1 MIVSLCVN
9 LVTEDTRCTLL
20 NDLLDVD
27 TMCCETPWDAL
38 VRLCNLALFGTL
50 YDVVEKFGYSRELSN
65 TGKVKLEVVN

>member
-27 TMCCETPWDAL
+27 TMCWKTLRDAL
-38 VRLCNLALFGTL
+38 VRLCDLTLFGTL
-50 YDVVEKFGYSRELSN
+50 NDVVEKFVYSRELYN
-65 TGKVKLEVVN
+65 TGKVKLEVVQ